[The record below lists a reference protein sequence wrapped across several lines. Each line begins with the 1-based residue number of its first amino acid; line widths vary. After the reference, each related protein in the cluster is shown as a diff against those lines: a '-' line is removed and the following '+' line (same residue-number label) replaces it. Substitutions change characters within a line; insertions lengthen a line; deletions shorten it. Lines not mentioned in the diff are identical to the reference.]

1 MVFQI
6 KNTHKNCKVL
16 FREYSEQVGIY
27 CRDLSK
33 GQKIANES
41 LPEALRLE
49 GGKKRLTCRE
59 FLLEFL

>member
-16 FREYSEQVGIY
+16 FREYSEQVEIH

-33 GQKIANES
+33 GQKIASES

-49 GGKKRLTCRE
+49 GGKKHLT
-59 FLLEFL
+59 